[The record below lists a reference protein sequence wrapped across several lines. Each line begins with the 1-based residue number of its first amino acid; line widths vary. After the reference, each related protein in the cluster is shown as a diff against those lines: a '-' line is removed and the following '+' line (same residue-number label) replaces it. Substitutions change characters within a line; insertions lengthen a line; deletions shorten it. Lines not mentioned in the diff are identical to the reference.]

1 MFTSSIVYFTPVRDV
16 AAEVLKPI
24 AGPGLRFS
32 LLMYMSGLFL
42 QMVSLLGAWLL
53 IFFISQRS
61 RARLKKYYEVT
72 QIALFVYLVILISVV
87 SNFRYFVF
95 YLTALVLLGLIVLN
109 YYKIYLNTENRN
121 AFRGMLSFIFIF
133 IGNIFFVFVFLY
145 KNLYV
150 LGEVFTL
157 LGFLLLLY
165 TYRRTIKG

>member
-1 MFTSSIVYFTPVRDV
+1 M
-16 AAEVLKPI
+16 
-24 AGPGLRFS
+24 
-32 LLMYMSGLFL
+32 
-42 QMVSLLGAWLL
+42 
-53 IFFISQRS
+53 
-61 RARLKKYYEVT
+61 KKYYEVT